1 MRSADH
7 LASDDSFDFETVL
20 IEASE
25 QLAAARS
32 LDEVVAILRQTA
44 RKVVGADGIAVII
57 REPGRCFYAVEDA
70 MSPLWAGNRFDE
82 NSCISGWAM
91 QNLQTVRIA
100 DITTDP
106 RIPQAAY
113 APTFVR
119 SLVMVPIGTPRAVAA
134 LGAYWSQ
141 IGHQPLRMVRR
152 LESLAHLAGIAI
164 ENARLLDQAR
174 SDSRQRSLMVA
185 AGRIGLWSLHIPSG
199 ELDTS
204 PMCRINF
211 GRDPDQ
217 PFSYGELHAAIHPE
231 DQARVAQALAESI
244 ATRGDYDIDYRLITP
259 AGETRWIGIRAQPAY
274 GPDGTPLTLDG
285 LSLDITE
292 RKKMEEALKTS
303 AATLEH
309 LVHARTQ
316 ELVTAQEALRQAQKL
331 DAMGQLTG
339 GVAHDFNNLLA
350 PIIGGLDLLQRR
362 QVGGEREQ
370 RIIAGALQSADRAR
384 TLVQRLLAFARR
396 QPLSPEPVDI
406 AALMAGMRELL
417 LTTLG
422 PQVVLV
428 QDVAAGL
435 PLALADHNQV
445 EMALLNLSVNAR
457 DAMPEGGLLKLSA
470 DTRTVGPGHAE
481 VAPGHY
487 VVITV
492 TDTGVGMDSETR
504 ARAIEPF
511 YSTKGVG
518 KGTGLGLSMAH
529 GLASQLG
536 GALTIRSAP
545 GKGTVIGLWLPIAT
559 AATTAAIQPAA
570 SAPEQTTAMSG
581 VALLVD
587 DEPLVRMSTADMLTE
602 LGFEVIEASSAT
614 EALDCLKHES
624 RIDIV
629 ITDHLMPGM
638 TGVDLAHAVALNWPG
653 VPVMLVSGYSDAR
666 GIEAGLPLLEKPFRQ
681 ADLAARLET
690 VLPQVSLP
698 RSH

>member
-7 LASDDSFDFETVL
+7 STRDDAPDFEEDL

-25 QLAAARS
+25 KLAAARS
-32 LDEVVAILRQTA
+32 LEEVVSVLRVTA

-70 MSPLWAGNRFDE
+70 MAPLWAGKRFDE

-91 QNLQTVRIA
+91 QHLQTVRIA
-100 DITTDP
+100 DTTTDE
-106 RIPQAAY
+106 RIPQEAY

-119 SLVMVPIGTPRAVAA
+119 SLVMVPIGAPRAVAA
-134 LGAYWSQ
+134 LGAYWAH
-141 IGHQPLRMVRR
+141 IGHQPRNMVRR
-152 LESLAHLAGIAI
+152 LESLARLAGIAI
-164 ENARLLDQAR
+164 ENARLLDQVKN
-174 SDSRQRSLMVA
+174 DSRQRSLMVA
-185 AGRIGLWSLHIPSG
+185 AGRIGLWSIHIASG

-217 PFSYGELHAAIHPE
+217 PFTYAELRAAIHP
-231 DQARVAQALAESI
+231 DDRARVDQALAESL
-244 ATRGDYDIDYRLITP
+244 ATGGDYDIDYRLITP
-259 AGETRWIGIRAQPAY
+259 AGETRWIGIRAQPTYAS
-274 GPDGTPLTLDG
+274 DGTPLTLDG
-285 LSLDITE
+285 LSLDITA
-292 RKKMEEALKTS
+292 RKKMEEALQTS

-316 ELVTAQEALRQAQKL
+316 ELITAQEALRQAQKL

-370 RIIAGALQSADRAR
+370 RIISGALQSADRAR

-406 AALMAGMRELL
+406 AALVAGMRELL

-422 PQVVLV
+422 PQVALV
-428 QDVAAGL
+428 YDVAPGL
-435 PLALADHNQV
+435 PLALADYNQV

-457 DAMPEGGLLKLSA
+457 DAMPDGGLLKLSA
-470 DTRTVGPGHAE
+470 DARTVGPGHAE
-481 VAPGHY
+481 VGPGQY
-487 VVITV
+487 IVITV
-492 TDTGVGMDSETR
+492 TDTGVGMDVETR
-504 ARAIEPF
+504 TRAIEPF

-545 GKGTVIGLWLPIAT
+545 GKGTVIGLWLPVSKAL
-559 AATTAAIQPAA
+559 AAQPAA
-570 SAPEQTTAMSG
+570 SVPTQTSAMTG

-602 LGFEVIEASSAT
+602 LGFEVIEASSGP
-614 EALDCLKHES
+614 EALACLRQEGKV
-624 RIDIV
+624 DIV

-638 TGVDLAHAVALNWPG
+638 TGVDLARAVTQGWPD
-653 VPVMLVSGYSDAR
+653 VKVMLVSGYSDAR

-681 ADLAARLET
+681 ADLAARLEA
-690 VLPQVSLP
+690 VLPQLSLP
-698 RSH
+698 RQG